1 MILQGPYLKPDLP
14 PFPSSHF
21 FLTKSRYVALANLE
35 LTSYPPALA
44 SCLGLQ
50 VTSTVLNGGPVL
62 PEANPS

>member
-1 MILQGPYLKPDLP
+1 MILQGTYLKPGLP
-14 PFPSSHF
+14 PFSSSHF

-50 VTSTVLNGGPVL
+50 VSKKIFL
-62 PEANPS
+62 EWQFS